1 MRRTPPLSA
10 IGVMVWL
17 AVVAGSQVAV
27 PVPLSRAL
35 RDLVKD
41 GRFQIVTSVR
51 GLPLGVRDELRTLF
65 GSATLDIAEPGAAF
79 QATDVIVTPN
89 LPNRRLIAAGCSAD
103 FHCLVHYERGGI
115 AHSWYVMLFQW
126 TPSAT
131 RFEWGGAAPGA
142 LATIEE
148 VQKAVVSGVIKR
160 NAGPW

>member
-1 MRRTPPLSA
+1 MHRTRLLGA
-10 IGVMVWL
+10 IGVSL
-17 AVVAGSQVAV
+17 CSAVVAWGQPPASGDLSG
-27 PVPLSRAL
+27 PLRAHL
-35 RDLVKD
+35 QNE
-41 GRFQIVTSVR
+41 RFTVITSIR
-51 GLPLGVRDELRTLF
+51 GLPLGVREELEPLF
-65 GSATLDIAEPGAAF
+65 GGSLDIAEPKADF
-79 QATDVIVTPN
+79 QRTDVRGN
-89 LPNRRLIAAGCSAD
+89 AQLPNRRLIAAGCSAD

-142 LATIEE
+142 IATIEE